1 LLNHYQ
7 YRWNAKQGI
16 WNFFPI
22 GYSKYDQRVRLSYL
36 WLDRSGNN
44 TYFMIALTRNLE
56 VTSTNLFFRFPS
68 IWLRFNC
75 HCLECKQDQTRAKL
89 INPATIDLETTIQA
103 TQITDDGINKTLS
116 VIIALYLFIFTG
128 FRNIIR
134 FLLSSVPLF
143 LFVVIFLT
151 WCFLFVVN
159 NINIR

>member
-1 LLNHYQ
+1 MLNHYQ
-7 YRWNAKQGI
+7 YRWNAKQRI
-16 WNFFPI
+16 WKFFSI

-143 LFVVIFLT
+143 SLPGAFCL
-151 WCFLFVVN
+151 W
-159 NINIR
+159 